1 MRSYQITTEKWKELS
16 EPAKVEVLIKALGQL
31 QILDK
36 ALSTTTTQQEI
47 RDIRSFLTLVIEVES
62 VL

>member
-16 EPAKVEVLIKALGQL
+16 EPAKVEVLITALGQL

>member
-31 QILDK
+31 QMLDK

>member
-31 QILDK
+31 QMLDK
-36 ALSTTTTQQEI
+36 AFSTTATQQEI